1 VRIEMLLL
9 ALALLLGATLAQVSP
24 PQAGVGGTAGGSFS
38 ERAAFGTGQVELR
51 VDPGLRGMNEV
62 HVTALGSDGRLM
74 PGVEELE
81 LSLSLAADNIGPLK
95 PEMQTISRGHS
106 VSYARFPFAGEW
118 TVLVTARVSKFEAI
132 SAVFTVP
139 IGTR

>member
-1 VRIEMLLL
+1 MLLL
-9 ALALLLGATLAQVSP
+9 ALALLLGAILAQVSP
-24 PQAGVGGTAGGSFS
+24 PQAGVGGAVGGSFS
-38 ERAAFGTGQVELR
+38 ERAPFGTGQVELR
-51 VDPGLRGMNEV
+51 LDPGLRGMNEV

-74 PGVEELE
+74 PGVDELE

-95 PEMQTISRGHS
+95 PEMQTISQGHS

-118 TVLVTARVSKFEAI
+118 TVLVTARVSKFETI

>member
-1 VRIEMLLL
+1 MLVL
-9 ALALLLGATLAQVSP
+9 ALALLIGATLAQVAP

-81 LSLSLAADNIGPLK
+81 LSLSLAVDNIGPLK
-95 PEMQTISRGHS
+95 PEMQTISEGHS

-118 TVLVTARVSKFEAI
+118 TVLVTARLSKFEVI